1 MIFNRLNFT
10 YNNTADFTALAE
22 NIVFNLGCGK
32 RKFADKFI
40 LIMSAHIIKVLIF
53 ANNSPDES
61 ICLCA
66 ASGVD

>member
-32 RKFADKFI
+32 RKFADKFNFI
-40 LIMSAHIIKVLIF
+40 KSSQKIMKSHQEKRKEAE
-53 ANNSPDES
+53 A
-61 ICLCA
+61 
-66 ASGVD
+66 